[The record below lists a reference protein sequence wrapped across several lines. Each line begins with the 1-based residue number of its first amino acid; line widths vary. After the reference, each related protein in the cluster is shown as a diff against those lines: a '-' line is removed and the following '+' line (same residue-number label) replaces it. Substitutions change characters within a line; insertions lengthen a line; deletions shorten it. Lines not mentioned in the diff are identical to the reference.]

1 MVLNNDMRFILD
13 YERRRP
19 VTRLVAHLVL
29 VGTVLAACTAPAT
42 TGSAAT
48 GSPGPTGPA
57 NPKLVLATTT
67 LFADMAANVG
77 GNRIKADSIVPA
89 GSHVEEF
96 EPKPEDSKKVATADL
111 IIKNGLDLDDPWA
124 DPLLRDKK
132 AQAQIITL
140 SDGLPAIEDNPHMW
154 FDVQLARKY
163 VEKIRDALIAL
174 DADGRQYYTDRAKTY
189 DEQLVKLDS
198 DVKAQIATIPAAR
211 RKLVTSHD
219 AFPYYAKAYGLE
231 IVGFAQPEPGKDPTP
246 SELAALVRDIKATGV
261 PAIFSEVGVSPA
273 IAQTLAK
280 EAGITKIVDDLPTD
294 SVVAPPAD
302 SYIGVVRVVTQKI
315 TDALK

>member
-1 MVLNNDMRFILD
+1 
-13 YERRRP
+13 
-19 VTRLVAHLVL
+19 
-29 VGTVLAACTAPAT
+29 
-42 TGSAAT
+42 
-48 GSPGPTGPA
+48 
-57 NPKLVLATTT
+57 
-67 LFADMAANVG
+67 
-77 GNRIKADSIVPA
+77 VPA

-124 DPLLRDKK
+124 DPLLKDKK
-132 AQAQIITL
+132 ASAVVITL
-140 SDGLPAIEDNPHMW
+140 TEGLTPIEDNPHMW

-174 DADGRQYYTDRAKTY
+174 DPPGKEFFTTRAKSY
-189 DEQLVKLDS
+189 DDQLVKLDS
-198 DVKAQIATIPAAR
+198 DVKASIATIPQAR

-231 IVGFAQPEPGKDPTP
+231 VVGFAQPEPGKDPSP
-246 SELAALVRDIKATGV
+246 AELAELVKDIKAAGV

-280 EAGITKIVDDLPTD
+280 EAGVTKIVDDLPTD

-302 SYIGVVRVVTQKI
+302 TYIGVVRVVTQKI